1 MKKVVLYLC
10 AGILVL
16 GMTACG
22 KGGDASGSEG
32 TDQSSEVSTSP
43 EENGNGS
50 SAAGESGTQ
59 GNGSG
64 ASAEGEP
71 STEADPSGEV
81 SGGQDTGS
89 EGWSEEME
97 GLKQAVVEA
106 LGADNYWPDMPMD
119 AEMLETFYAIT
130 PDMYE
135 DYMAESPMIS
145 ANVDTLII
153 VKAKEDS
160 ADAVEEAL
168 NAYREALVN
177 DTMQYPQNLGK
188 IQASQVER
196 IDNYVIFVQLGGFA
210 IEEEKE
216 EDAIAKCQEA
226 NKLAIDTIS
235 GKL

>member
-16 GMTACG
+16 GITACG
-22 KGGDASGSEG
+22 KGGDESGSQG
-32 TDQSSEVSTSP
+32 TDQSSEVSI
-43 EENGNGS
+43 S
-50 SAAGESGTQ
+50 SDESGDD
-59 GNGSG
+59 GSEADESGALDESSDAAEEGEASGEEGSG
-64 ASAEGEP
+64 V
-71 STEADPSGEV
+71 ADAG
-81 SGGQDTGS
+81 TK
-89 EGWSEEME
+89 GWSEEME
-97 GLKQAVVEA
+97 GLKQEEVEA

-119 AEMLETFYAIT
+119 AGMVETFYGIT

-153 VKAKEDS
+153 VKAKEDK

-168 NAYREALVN
+168 NAYREANVN

-210 IEEEKE
+210 IEEKKE
-216 EDAIAKCQEA
+216 EDVIAKCQEA

>member
-10 AGILVL
+10 TGILVL
-16 GMTACG
+16 GISACG
-22 KGGDASGSEG
+22 KGGDGSGSQG
-32 TDQSSEVSTSP
+32 AGQSSEVSASP
-43 EENGNGS
+43 EESIDGS
-50 SAAGESGTQ
+50 SGTDESEAQGESPDV
-59 GNGSG
+59 
-64 ASAEGEP
+64 SAEGE
-71 STEADPSGEV
+71 SSGEEG
-81 SGGQDTGS
+81 SGEPDAGA

-97 GLKQAVVEA
+97 SLKQAVVEA

-119 AEMLETFYAIT
+119 AEMVETFYGIT

-153 VKAKEDS
+153 VKAKEGK

-168 NAYREALVN
+168 NVYREANVN

-216 EDAIAKCQEA
+216 EDVIAKCQEA

>member
-16 GMTACG
+16 GLAACG
-22 KGGDASGSEG
+22 KGGEESGSQG
-32 TDQSSEVSTSP
+32 TDQGSEVSTSP
-43 EENGNGS
+43 EENGDV
-50 SAAGESGTQ
+50 
-59 GNGSG
+59 GSG
-64 ASAEGEP
+64 ADESGEQGESSDVSAEGEP
-71 STEADPSGEV
+71 SGEEG
-81 SGGQDTGS
+81 SGGHVVGT

-97 GLKQAVVEA
+97 SLKQAVVEA

-119 AEMLETFYAIT
+119 AEMVETFYGIT

-153 VKAKEDS
+153 VKAKEDK

-168 NAYREALVN
+168 NAYREANVN

-216 EDAIAKCQEA
+216 EDVIAKCQEA

>member
-16 GMTACG
+16 GITACG
-22 KGGDASGSEG
+22 KAGDESGSQG
-32 TDQSSEVSTSP
+32 TDQSSEISSSP
-43 EENGNGS
+43 EDNGNGGS
-50 SAAGESGTQ
+50 TAEESGAQ
-59 GNGSG
+59 GEDSG
-64 ASAEGEP
+64 TSAEGEQ
-71 STEADPSGEV
+71 SGEEDA
-81 SGGQDTGS
+81 GGQDAGA
-89 EGWSEEME
+89 EGWSQEME

-106 LGADNYWPDMPMD
+106 LGADNYWPNMPMD
-119 AEMLETFYAIT
+119 AEMMETFYGIT

-153 VKAKEDS
+153 VKAKEDK

-168 NAYREALVN
+168 NAYREANVN

-216 EDAIAKCQEA
+216 EDVIAKCQEA

>member
-16 GMTACG
+16 GITACG
-22 KGGDASGSEG
+22 KAGDESGSQG
-32 TDQSSEVSTSP
+32 TDQSSEISSFP
-43 EENGNGS
+43 EDNGNGGS
-50 SAAGESGTQ
+50 TAEESGAQ
-59 GNGSG
+59 GEDSG
-64 ASAEGEP
+64 TSAEGEP
-71 STEADPSGEV
+71 SGEEG
-81 SGGQDTGS
+81 SGGQVAGA
-89 EGWSEEME
+89 EGWSQDME

-106 LGADNYWPDMPMD
+106 LGADNYWPNMPMD
-119 AEMLETFYAIT
+119 AEMMETFYGIT

-153 VKAKEDS
+153 VKAKEDK

-168 NAYREALVN
+168 NAYREANVN

-216 EDAIAKCQEA
+216 EDVIAKCQEA

>member
-10 AGILVL
+10 TGILVL
-16 GMTACG
+16 GISACG
-22 KGGDASGSEG
+22 KGGDESGSQG
-32 TDQSSEVSTSP
+32 AGQSTEVSSSP
-43 EENGNGS
+43 EQGGNDGM
-50 SAAGESGTQ
+50 GEDESGAQ
-59 GNGSG
+59 GEGSG

-71 STEADPSGEV
+71 SEGEGDGVPDADAGV
-81 SGGQDTGS
+81 R
-89 EGWSEEME
+89 SEEME
-97 GLKQAVVEA
+97 GLRQAVVEA

-119 AEMLETFYAIT
+119 AQMVETFFGIT
-130 PDMYE
+130 SDMYE
-135 DYMAESPMIS
+135 DFMAETPMIS
-145 ANVDTLII
+145 TNVDTLVI
-153 VKAKEDS
+153 VKAAEGQ

-168 NAYREALVN
+168 NAYRESKVN

-216 EDAIAKCQEA
+216 EDVIAKCQEA
-226 NKLAIDTIS
+226 NRLAIDAIS